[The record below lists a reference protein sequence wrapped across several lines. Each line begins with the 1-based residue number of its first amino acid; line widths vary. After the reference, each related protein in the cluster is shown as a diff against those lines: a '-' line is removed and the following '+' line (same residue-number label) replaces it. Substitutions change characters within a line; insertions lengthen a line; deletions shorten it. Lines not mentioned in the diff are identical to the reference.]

1 MAPISYKKQEL
12 SETDELDLGRLVGE
26 FIDHRKLILSVTI
39 FYSHCTSLCNVLN
52 TDLSS
57 GCSSSS
63 RTKAGNALLD
73 SLNQVLPT
81 GTQQSAPEIA
91 LLQSRMVLGKTVD
104 DLNLEIAIEKDYF
117 PVFGRGWARLTGTD
131 GGNIKVSKLILKK
144 K

>member
-39 FYSHCTSLCNVLN
+39 FFTVIALLYAMFSTPIYQADALVQVEQ
-52 TDLSS
+52 
-57 GCSSSS
+57 
-63 RTKAGNALLD
+63 KQGNALLD

-117 PVFGRGWARLTGTD
+117 PVFGRGWAR
-131 GGNIKVSKLILKK
+131 
-144 K
+144 